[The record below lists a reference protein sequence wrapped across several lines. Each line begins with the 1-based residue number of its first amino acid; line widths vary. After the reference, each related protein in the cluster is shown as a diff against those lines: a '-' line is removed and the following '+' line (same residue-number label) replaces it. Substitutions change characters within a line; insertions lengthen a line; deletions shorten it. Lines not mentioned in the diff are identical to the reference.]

1 MKSNSFLSNS
11 FRFTCF
17 FLFLFSISSNA
28 LSQHIEKNYSIG
40 KNKVGRLSILID
52 NKPVSLGFIEKNLK
66 LDTNGIK
73 SIEKIKSNRRLR
85 LINSIAAGITL
96 GFGISNLTN
105 NPNNVLIGSI
115 LTSSGV
121 IHATNI
127 YYGNKADKFYFQD
140 LLNSIQH
147 SQNQ

>member
-1 MKSNSFLSNS
+1 MKSNSVLSSS
-11 FRFTCF
+11 FRFTVF
-17 FLFLFSISSNA
+17 FLFVFSISSNA
-28 LSQHIEKNYSIG
+28 LSQNIEKIYSIG

-73 SIEKIKSNRRLR
+73 SIEKIKFNRRLR
-85 LINSIAAGITL
+85 FINSIAAGITL
-96 GFGISNLTN
+96 GFGISNLIN
-105 NPNNVLIGSI
+105 NPNNILIGSI

-121 IHATNI
+121 IHAINI
-127 YYGNKADKFYFQD
+127 HYWNEADKIYFKE

-147 SQNQ
+147 LHNQ